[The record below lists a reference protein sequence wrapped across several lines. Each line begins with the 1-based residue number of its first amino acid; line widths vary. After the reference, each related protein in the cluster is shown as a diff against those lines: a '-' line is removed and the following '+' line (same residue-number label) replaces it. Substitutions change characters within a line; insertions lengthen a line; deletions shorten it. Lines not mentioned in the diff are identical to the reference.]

1 MKFVMN
7 GSNSWILQCI
17 VSHARKCLHNTTKSF
32 NSELTFMKGWAVWTP
47 SSERFPLS
55 LWAVISLHIQ
65 WKWFQW
71 THLFLTEGRRGRKI
85 FLVAMREKTA
95 IPAFLEKSSEEA
107 HGGTT
112 GGLHCTLCS
121 IPASCAVTCRLA
133 SCPCMLCMVQLQHR
147 GITAFGSAAQLQKQK
162 WSIDGSDLFGRQN
175 F

>member
-7 GSNSWILQCI
+7 GSNSWILQYI
-17 VSHARKCLHNTTKSF
+17 VSHARKCCLHNTTKSF

-55 LWAVISLHIQ
+55 LWAVIALHIQ

-112 GGLHCTLCS
+112 GGCTARCAPYLPAVLSPAGWRPARVRSAWSSFSTGESLPLEVLH
-121 IPASCAVTCRLA
+121 SCRNRNG
-133 SCPCMLCMVQLQHR
+133 P
-147 GITAFGSAAQLQKQK
+147 
-162 WSIDGSDLFGRQN
+162 
-175 F
+175 